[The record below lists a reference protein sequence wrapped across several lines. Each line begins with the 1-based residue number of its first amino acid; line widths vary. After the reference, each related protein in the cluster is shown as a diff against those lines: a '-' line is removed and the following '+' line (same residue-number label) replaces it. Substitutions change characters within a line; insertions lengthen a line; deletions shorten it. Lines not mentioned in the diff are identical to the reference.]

1 MNLDIR
7 YRCINLLFVEKELK
21 VLLEKSAT
29 GGYHCPEASVV
40 ELTDDHQFVGMINR
54 MPVVEKDINYGV
66 LTINCYILNKTK
78 TDAREAAKEKWF
90 AIDEAMALD
99 EDTAA
104 MISKT
109 LQQLKKELHY
119 SPIAYYLLPQ
129 LFTMQELCGLYEII
143 LNKTLNRGNF
153 YRKMMRVGILTLMG
167 KQKTG
172 RPHKSPSLYA
182 FNEIYCNTIENG
194 LFQEF

>member
-7 YRCINLLFVEKELK
+7 YRCANLLFVEKELK
-21 VLLEKSAT
+21 VLLEKSAK
-29 GGYHCPEASVV
+29 GSYHFPEASAM
-40 ELTDDHQFVGMINR
+40 ELTDDHQFVGQINR
-54 MPVVEKDINYGV
+54 MPLVEKGINDGY
-66 LTINCYILNKTK
+66 LTIDCYILNKTQ
-78 TDAREAAKEKWF
+78 TAAQETAKEKWF
-90 AIDEAMALD
+90 AIDEAMALN

-153 YRKMMRVGILTLMG
+153 YRKMMRVGILNLMG
-167 KQKTG
+167 TKKTG

-182 FNEIYCNTIENG
+182 FNEIYCNTIEKG